1 MAGKKKASKKVGKA
15 KPKAP
20 KAPETPEVPEVTVG
34 EGEEVEVEVAI
45 PEVASIKVRDAK
57 FGVRMMTP
65 SQFAEYSKKA

>member
-20 KAPETPEVPEVTVG
+20 EAPEVTVG

-45 PEVASIKVRDAK
+45 PEVASIKVRNAK

-65 SQFAEYSKKA
+65 SQFAEYSKKV